1 MNYVNQRQQSPEA
14 TSPIRERSYEAES
27 SRLSDSLANLH
38 HVLQALENDLAPAL
52 EPAPNTGEAPDEKRV
67 RPPVAP
73 LVETLETYAAMA
85 HSMAVRVSVIRS
97 RLCFS

>member
-14 TSPIRERSYEAES
+14 TSPIRERSYEVES
-27 SRLSDSLANLH
+27 SRLSDSLAHLH
-38 HVLQALENDLAPAL
+38 HELQALESDLAPAL
-52 EPAPNTGEAPDEKRV
+52 EPAPNTGEASGEARV
-67 RPPVAP
+67 RPQVAP
-73 LVETLETYAAMA
+73 LVETLETYAAIA